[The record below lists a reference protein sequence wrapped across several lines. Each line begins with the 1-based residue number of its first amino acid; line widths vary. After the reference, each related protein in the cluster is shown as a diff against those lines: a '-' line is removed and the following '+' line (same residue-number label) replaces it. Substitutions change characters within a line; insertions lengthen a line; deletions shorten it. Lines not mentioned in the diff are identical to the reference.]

1 VAVTTQD
8 SGTTQ
13 RVSEWA
19 WEVDRAGAEYRAV
32 RAHRM
37 VGRARYR
44 DMAVAHGAGR
54 WHRARADALR
64 RGWTRDVD
72 ACGAHVVAGCGCGHV
87 VVHGRCGVGWACD
100 TCARR
105 RWGRM
110 YRRARVA
117 VRAIS
122 RMADIA
128 WRATWRGRGRPRPG
142 TRPVVRMVT
151 LTLAHSGDI
160 HADVRRGTRA
170 WDRWRAW
177 LRSTIGTSP
186 HYLRVREIT
195 PGQDR
200 AGHVHWHV
208 VMAMPWVDWSRAR
221 SSWARA
227 VHQADAQVDFG
238 RASSPTAAARYVA
251 KYVAKGSVGD
261 AWDPWL
267 AARVIDA
274 VYMRRAWT
282 TSRAIGRVV
291 AAACNRPSDPC
302 RACGADVAYV
312 RGRPTDAEYRAMLA
326 RSAAISAAAENH
338 VARET
343 SALQTENV
351 GDIADL
357 RDIARDIAAVT

>member
-1 VAVTTQD
+1 MTPRVT
-8 SGTTQ
+8 
-13 RVSEWA
+13 EWA
-19 WEVDRAGAEYRAV
+19 WEVDRAGAENRAR
-32 RAHRM
+32 RAARM

-44 DMAVAHGAGR
+44 EMTVANGAGR

-72 ACGAHVVAGCGCGHV
+72 TCGTHVVAGCGCGHV
-87 VVHGRCGVGWACD
+87 TIHGRCGVGWACD
-100 TCARR
+100 ACARR

-117 VRAIS
+117 VRAIA
-122 RMADIA
+122 RAADVA

-151 LTLAHSGDI
+151 LTLRHSGDV
-160 HADVRRGTRA
+160 HADVMRGTRA

-177 LRSTIGTSP
+177 LRATIGSSP
-186 HYLRVREIT
+186 HYVRVREVT

-208 VMAMPWVDWSRAR
+208 VMAMPYVSWSRAR
-221 SSWARA
+221 AAWSRA
-227 VHQADAQVDFG
+227 VNQTDAQVDFG
-238 RASSPTAAARYVA
+238 RASSVESAARYVA
-251 KYVAKGSVGD
+251 KYVAKGSVDGT
-261 AWDPWL
+261 WDPWL

-274 VYMRRAWT
+274 TYMRRAWT

-291 AAACNRPSDPC
+291 AAACNRPADPC

-312 RGRPTDAEYRAMLA
+312 RGSPTDAEYRAMLA
-326 RSAAISAAAENH
+326 RLTAASAAVVEH

-343 SALQTENV
+343 SPRAHENV
-351 GDIADL
+351 CDIADL
-357 RDIARDIAAVT
+357 RDVARDIASVT